1 MVNWQTSQ
9 VAASLPPQVVSIS
22 IESVMPN
29 AYHLFLWRSILRKF
43 NPYTRWEDA
52 LNKKCFW
59 IQMFVIKL
67 QLPRMD
73 GYPSFLFHKTCC
85 SFFPSLFRF
94 SKKQFLCFKPSSFL
108 SFEKVFF
115 SSLSLSCKKK
125 FFFFDKWK
133 LLRHFFIFFFCVGE
147 KIIVFVEND
156 LCSSASES
164 DSRIQQGK
172 PGNKSSERIW
182 RLIS

>member
-1 MVNWQTSQ
+1 MHIIFFYGDPSCE
-9 VAASLPPQVVSIS
+9 SLTPT
-22 IESVMPN
+22 
-29 AYHLFLWRSILRKF
+29 LDGK
-43 NPYTRWEDA
+43 TRWIRNVSEY
-52 LNKKCFW
+52 KCLLSSFNCLGW
-59 IQMFVIKL
+59 
-67 QLPRMD
+67 MD
-73 GYPSFLFHKTCC
+73 TLL
-85 SFFPSLFRF
+85 SFFTKHAAHFFPLSFVFQKNNFFVSNLLHSCP
-94 SKKQFLCFKPSSFL
+94 SKK
-108 SFEKVFF
+108 FF
-115 SSLSLSCKKK
+115 SPLSLSCKKK

-156 LCSSASES
+156 LCSSASKS